1 MNLRGLLRSDIAT
14 TALAASHPSLEKPDR
29 PAPVNSQPHAYNT
42 LVVEDDVVTR
52 HLLTQALRRRGHH
65 VTACTTAEEAIELLS
80 TLAFPLA
87 IVDLNLPGMDGASFV
102 RWLRQ
107 QPRGDHCYILV
118 GTTSTQ
124 NDDLKLILQA
134 GANDYVN
141 KPYLHE
147 SLNVRLT
154 IAEQQV
160 IALEQRQQLESQ
172 LKSERDFISAVVE
185 TAPALIVVL
194 DRNGVILRLNRA
206 CRDTTGYLDAELLGA
221 PFLNALVAREDFA
234 SVQTAMNDVLM
245 LEAKVPH
252 GALGA
257 QAPTKT
263 SRAFESKVMTK
274 SGELKYISW
283 SASTVPNVIGDI
295 EMVICAGLDI
305 TARFHA
311 EERLN
316 YLALRDPLTRLFNR
330 AQLNRSVDLALDNV
344 RRGIPSCV
352 MYIDL
357 DNLKVVNDSLGHAAG
372 DRLLVKIADLLRDS
386 LHDSDVIVRFGGDEF
401 VVVLN
406 NTSLDQAVVVAERM
420 RVLFDNLV
428 FRDSDRTFSASASFG
443 LTRVDTAYSSEQLLA
458 QADAACYAAKNK
470 GRNRVE
476 VNHADQT
483 EIAQLHA
490 DSNWLAVV
498 KEAIRDD
505 KFELWFQPVVAT
517 NTRKTFFQEALLRL
531 RGKDGQIIEPQVFLP
546 AVQRSKLTKLVDKY
560 VIGKAITYLRKHA
573 DLILSLNISAD
584 LLSDPDLPTIL
595 GEQFSTG
602 NVEPGRVIFEITEE
616 EIASNFTVACRVVQD
631 LRAQGFRFAL
641 DDFGAGFS
649 SFAHL
654 RDLPIDL
661 LKIDGSFLKDLV
673 NKPSHRAIIL
683 AINEMAHHMGLET
696 VAEYV
701 QNEETFEILQEIGI
715 DYTQGYLH
723 SRPRPREDVPS
734 ATA

>member
-1 MNLRGLLRSDIAT
+1 MRTILPFTLSSPIHSPRARIPQAYPLPTPYNHDM
-14 TALAASHPSLEKPDR
+14 TAHPS
-29 PAPVNSQPHAYNT
+29 HAYNT

-65 VTACTTAEEAIELLS
+65 VTACASAEEAMELLS

-87 IVDLNLPGMDGASFV
+87 IVDLNLPGMDGASFC

-124 NDDLKLILQA
+124 NDDLRLILQA

-194 DRNGVILRLNRA
+194 DRNATILRLNRA
-206 CRDTTGYLDAELLGA
+206 CRDTTGYLDADLLGA
-221 PFLNALVAREDFA
+221 PFLNALIAREDFPT
-234 SVQTAMNDVLM
+234 VQSAMGEVLM
-245 LEAKVPH
+245 RD
-252 GALGA
+252 ALG
-257 QAPTKT
+257 TKT
-263 SRAFESKVMTK
+263 SRPFECKVMTK
-274 SGELKYISW
+274 AGEPKYISW
-283 SASTVPNVIGDI
+283 SASTVPNTIGDVEVI
-295 EMVICAGLDI
+295 ICAGLDI
-305 TARFHA
+305 TARFQA

-316 YLALRDPLTRLFNR
+316 YLALRDPLTRLYNR
-330 AQLNRSVDLALDNV
+330 AQLTRSVDAALENV
-344 RRGIPSCV
+344 RHGIPSCV
-352 MYIDL
+352 LYIDL
-357 DNLKVVNDSLGHAAG
+357 DNLKIVNDSLGHAAG
-372 DRLLVKIADLLRDS
+372 DRLLVKIADLLRES
-386 LHDSDVIVRFGGDEF
+386 LHEKDVIVRFGGDEF

-406 NTSLDQAVVVAERM
+406 DTTLENAKVIAERT

-443 LTRVDTAYSSEQLLA
+443 LTKVDTAFSSEQLMA

-476 VNHADQT
+476 VTHADQR
-483 EIAQLHA
+483 EIQQLHA
-490 DSNWLAVV
+490 DSNWLARV
-498 KEAIRDD
+498 KEAIKDD
-505 KFELWFQPVVAT
+505 KFELWFQPVVST
-517 NTRKTFFQEALLRL
+517 SSRSVFFQEALLRL
-531 RGKDGQIIEPQVFLP
+531 RDHDGSIIEPQVFLP
-546 AVQRSKLTKLVDKY
+546 SVQRSKLTKMVDKY
-560 VIGKAITYLRKHA
+560 VINKSIFYLRGHP

-584 LLSDPDLPTIL
+584 FLSDSNLPKSL
-595 GEQFSTG
+595 HELFLQ
-602 NVEPGRVIFEITEE
+602 NEVDPCRVIFEVTEE
-616 EIASNFTVACRVVQD
+616 EIASNFILACKVMQE

-654 RDLPIDL
+654 RDLPVDL
-661 LKIDGSFLKDLV
+661 LKIDGSFTKDV
-673 NKPSHRAIIL
+673 ADKPSHRAIIL

-701 QNEETFEILQEIGI
+701 QSEEIFEILQDIGV

-723 SRPRPREDVPS
+723 SRPRPKEDLPCAKS
-734 ATA
+734 NGC